1 MFAKWRELYNNSTK
15 NTNKSEMPVP
25 YIEQSK
31 VAEMILAGALDADT
45 CIVDV
50 RLVDLRNLTFVEGII
65 VVMAMYTQDISW
77 VQ

>member
-1 MFAKWRELYNNSTK
+1 
-15 NTNKSEMPVP
+15 MPVP

-31 VAEMILAGALDADT
+31 VAEMILAGALDTDT

-50 RLVDLRNLTFVEGII
+50 RLVDLCNLTFVEGII